1 MTVDFHVHSK
11 ASDGTSEP
19 SEIAYAA
26 KAFAA
31 VALTDHDNTDGIGDF
46 LAAGSALAEDGR
58 SNAKFI
64 AGAELSIDPGEG
76 FDKFHL
82 LAIGIDPGNEGFKA
96 LLEEVLRGR
105 NERNAR
111 ILENFRRIGIE
122 IDEAGLRRC
131 ANGKVLAR
139 PHFAQYLVE
148 HGKAP
153 SLSEAFARYLLP
165 DSPAAMRCYEVRY
178 RPAQERTFEAIHG
191 AGGLCIM
198 AHPKYWKN
206 EWKTGGVDFA
216 LARKE
221 LSRLKEAGL
230 DGVESLYQA
239 NTQEENEGFTRIAM
253 GLGLLMSAGSDF
265 HGLRKPGITLGMEV
279 GESFIAP
286 LLERL

>member
-1 MTVDFHVHSK
+1 MIVDFHVHSN
-11 ASDGTSEP
+11 ASDGTLEP

-31 VALTDHDNTDGIGDF
+31 VALTDHDNTDGTEEF
-46 LAAGSALAEDGR
+46 LAAGKALAEDGR
-58 SNAKFI
+58 SEAKFI
-64 AGAELSIDPGEG
+64 VGAELSIDPGEG

-82 LAIGIDPGNEGFKA
+82 LAIGIDPANEEFKA
-96 LLEEVLRGR
+96 LLREVLRGR
-105 NERNAR
+105 NERNER
-111 ILENFRRIGIE
+111 ILDNFRRIGIE
-122 IDEAGLRRC
+122 IDEAELLRY

-165 DSPAAMRCYEVRY
+165 DSPKATRCYEVRY
-178 RPAQERTFEAIHG
+178 RPAQERTFAAIHG

-198 AHPKYWKN
+198 AHPKYWRD
-206 EWKTGGVDFA
+206 EWKSGGVDFA
-216 LARKE
+216 LARNE
-221 LSRLKEAGL
+221 LARLREVGL
-230 DGVESLYQA
+230 DGVETLYQA

-253 GLGLLMSAGSDF
+253 GLGFLMSAGSDF
-265 HGLRKPGITLGMEV
+265 HGLRKPGIHLGMEV
-279 GESFIAP
+279 SESFIAP